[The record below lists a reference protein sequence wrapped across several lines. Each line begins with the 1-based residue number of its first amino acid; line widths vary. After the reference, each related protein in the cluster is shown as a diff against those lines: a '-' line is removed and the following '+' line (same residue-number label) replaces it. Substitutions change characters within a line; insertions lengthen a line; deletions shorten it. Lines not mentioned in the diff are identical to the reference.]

1 MHTKR
6 PQIYP
11 VPMNNAKYIYSVL
24 TICLFAFYS
33 CSTDTSTNVKLLKKT
48 ISTSETGASVTTV
61 FTYVD
66 DEIVSADDTNTHVDY
81 TYSEGS
87 IVKKVSLNKAT
98 SLVETILYTYNAGN
112 LVRAESPN
120 KYKINYVYNSD
131 NTILYQKMKI
141 VSEGQEVKEYHGILF
156 FENENLIKDER
167 TFDNTA
173 AGTVSK
179 YNLSFDYD
187 SKINPL
193 YNIAA
198 YKKMLDCNQAV
209 STNNSLNV
217 TEITSVAK
225 DDQIISS
232 AKLYKGSF
240 TYDSDG
246 YPKEQVSESP
256 LFNSGWVKIQY
267 FY

>member
-1 MHTKR
+1 MKK
-6 PQIYP
+6 
-11 VPMNNAKYIYSVL
+11 AKYLYSVL

-48 ISTSETGASVTTV
+48 ISTSETGASLTTV

-66 DEIVSADDTNTHVDY
+66 DEILSTDDTNTHVEF
-81 TYSEGS
+81 TYSDGL
-87 IVKKVSLNKAT
+87 IVKKVTTDK
-98 SLVETILYTYNAGN
+98 TISAIEIINYTYDAGK
-112 LVRAESPN
+112 LIRAESPN
-120 KYKINYVYNSD
+120 TYRINYIHNSD
-131 NTILYQKMKI
+131 NTISYQKMKI
-141 VSEGQEVKEYHGILF
+141 VSNNQEVKEYHGILF
-156 FENENLIKDER
+156 FENENLVKDER

-187 SKINPL
+187 SKTNPL

-209 STNNSLNV
+209 SANNSLNV

-232 AKLYKGSF
+232 AKLYKSSF
-240 TYDSDG
+240 SYDVHG
-246 YPKEQVSESP
+246 YPKEQVSETAI
-256 LFNSGWVKIQY
+256 FNSGAVKIQY

>member
-1 MHTKR
+1 MKK
-6 PQIYP
+6 
-11 VPMNNAKYIYSVL
+11 AKYLYSVL

-48 ISTSETGASVTTV
+48 ISTSETGASLTTV

-66 DEIVSADDTNTHVDY
+66 DEIVSTDNSNTHVDY
-81 TYSEGS
+81 TYAEGS
-87 IVKKVSLNKAT
+87 IVKKVSLNKAV
-98 SLVETILYTYNAGN
+98 SLVETIIYSYNAGN

-120 KYKINYVYNSD
+120 KYKINYIYNSD
-131 NTILYQKMKI
+131 NTISYQKMKI

-156 FENENLIKDER
+156 FENENLVKDER
-167 TFDNTA
+167 IFDNTA

-187 SKINPL
+187 SKTNPL
-193 YNIAA
+193 YNIAG
-198 YKKMLDCNQAV
+198 YQKLLECNQAV
-209 STNNSLNV
+209 SANNSLNV

-225 DDQIISS
+225 DDQIISA
-232 AKLYKGSF
+232 AKLYKSSF

-246 YPKEQVSESP
+246 YPKEQVSDLPIFS
-256 LFNSGWVKIQY
+256 SGSVKIQY